1 MIKYYYKGGE
11 DMDSLALSND
21 YTTLL
26 KEAERLRADLSS
38 KIIERDNLVLIEC
51 KNLSVIYYTTI
62 GIYEYKVFEKYCAI
76 QRIKR
81 KIELIQMYLNR
92 GEAVYIPAVEAQLD
106 KEYAEYAQR
115 LDDFLNDINTA
126 DDLSKCGFLSPEE
139 TAELKKQYRG
149 IVKRL
154 HPDLNPN
161 ITEQQLELF
170 RKAVEAYEN
179 GDLEALKTIDFLI
192 DSVDTID
199 LSESSVDRL
208 KEQIRRCKEQI
219 ERLDSEMREVKS
231 SFPYNKKEI
240 LEDEARIHDEI
251 EELKKTLDNYREIY
265 AAYEQRLKTVLGDT
279 DG

>member
-1 MIKYYYKGGE
+1 
-11 DMDSLALSND
+11 MDSLALSND

-92 GEAVYIPAVEAQLD
+92 DEAVYIPAVEAQLD

-199 LSESSVDRL
+199 LSESCVDRL

>member
-1 MIKYYYKGGE
+1 
-11 DMDSLALSND
+11 MDSLALSND
-21 YTTLL
+21 YTALL
-26 KEAERLRADLSS
+26 QEAEQLRAVLSS
-38 KIIERDNLVLIEC
+38 KILERDNLVLIEC
-51 KNLSVIYYTTI
+51 KNLSVKYYTTI
-62 GIYEYKVFEKYCAI
+62 GVYEYKVFEKYCAI

-92 GEAVYIPAVEAQLD
+92 DEAVYIPAVEAQLD

-115 LDDFLNDINTA
+115 LDEFLNDINTA
-126 DDLSKCGFLSPEE
+126 DDLSKCGYLSPEE
-139 TAELKKQYRG
+139 TAELKKLYRS

-179 GDLEALKTIDFLI
+179 GDLETLKTIDFLI

-279 DG
+279 NG